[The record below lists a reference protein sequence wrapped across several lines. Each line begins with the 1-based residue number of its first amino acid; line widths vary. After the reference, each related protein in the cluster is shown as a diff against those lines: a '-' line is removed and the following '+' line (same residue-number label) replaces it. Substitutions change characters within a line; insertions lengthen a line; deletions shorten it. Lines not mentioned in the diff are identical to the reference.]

1 MKQEAFPQGFGNMY
15 SHKFREPFIPTGLWE
30 HLIQLNLFPQILGEQ
45 LFPQVCQN
53 SILFKGKSY
62 LTGGVP
68 LTKNLFD
75 GTPSTLSNSEP
86 LIGQQ
91 IFVCHCSR

>member
-53 SILFKGKSY
+53 SILFKILHK
-62 LTGGVP
+62 T
-68 LTKNLFD
+68 
-75 GTPSTLSNSEP
+75 SNS
-86 LIGQQ
+86 LID
-91 IFVCHCSR
+91 